1 MHCAGSGELVDENM
15 TYRYREEKGFI
26 ASLIK
31 DNLTFYGRELLA
43 FDARQFHDSATLQA
57 AKRFTRIALKQ
68 YLGNKPLKSRELF
81 TQYMLY
87 QK

>member
-1 MHCAGSGELVDENM
+1 MVVN
-15 TYRYREEKGFI
+15 YW
-26 ASLIK
+26 
-31 DNLTFYGRELLA
+31 A